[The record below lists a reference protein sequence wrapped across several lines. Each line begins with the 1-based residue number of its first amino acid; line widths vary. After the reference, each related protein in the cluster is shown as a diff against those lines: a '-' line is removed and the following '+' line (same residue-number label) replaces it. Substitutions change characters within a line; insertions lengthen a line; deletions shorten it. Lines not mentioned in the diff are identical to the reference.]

1 VFKRQ
6 FSFKRD
12 QPTKSPSINQINQ
25 SIARSI
31 NLLTY
36 DSPKAG
42 LRHHHQH
49 SQQQQQQQQAS
60 EPASRRPW
68 TTIRSSLIGGL
79 MILSLSP
86 PPRLVAG
93 FVTSSISVNSM
104 QQTSS

>member
-25 SIARSI
+25 SIDRSI

-36 DSPKAG
+36 DSSKAG